1 MSKSGPPDC
10 RSFVVSQSCPCGPQG
25 RGRGGGAALQQ
36 LEQIVSYYASLSIT
50 TATFGALLTMDRG
63 DGLNLPNDVMIPK

>member
-1 MSKSGPPDC
+1 MALW
-10 RSFVVSQSCPCGPQG
+10 
-25 RGRGGGAALQQ
+25 GGVEVGVQQ

-50 TATFGALLTMDRG
+50 TATFGALPAPAQLTTDRG